1 MCTLPSTP
9 IPRNR
14 RRQDCFDS
22 VHPYFTRFPRSKDPQ
37 RGLVLANV
45 LKNNSSDRGDCEM
58 GERAQDGELVGRAVG
73 GKDDCY

>member
-1 MCTLPSTP
+1 M
-9 IPRNR
+9 
-14 RRQDCFDS
+14 
-22 VHPYFTRFPRSKDPQ
+22 
-37 RGLVLANV
+37 LANV